1 MKQIEEDPTVKRM
14 LERRTLASET
24 RRNYIKGIRFFCQY
38 YGKKP
43 NEVIEKFHDLTL
55 DDVVEEFSDFFA
67 WAKDQASEVGFL
79 EYAPG

>member
-24 RRNYIKGIRFFCQY
+24 RRNYIKGIRFFCQC

-43 NEVIEKFHDLTL
+43 SEIIEKLRSHT
-55 DDVVEEFSDFFA
+55 
-67 WAKDQASEVGFL
+67 
-79 EYAPG
+79 